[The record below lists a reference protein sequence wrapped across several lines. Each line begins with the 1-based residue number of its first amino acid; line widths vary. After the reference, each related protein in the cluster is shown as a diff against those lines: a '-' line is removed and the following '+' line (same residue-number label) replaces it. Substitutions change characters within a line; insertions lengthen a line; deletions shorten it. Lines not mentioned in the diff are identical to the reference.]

1 MEEAQKSVGLDSD
14 ERKPM
19 HDYTSQIYE
28 VLKEMCRYSQ
38 GLSVDYSVLKKRI
51 MAKGFTEEELADTIQ
66 NYLRMNVIMR
76 EDSVIT
82 LIEQ

>member
-1 MEEAQKSVGLDSD
+1 
-14 ERKPM
+14 M

-28 VLKEMCRYSQ
+28 VLREMCKYSQ
-38 GLSVDYSVLKKRI
+38 GMSVDYSVLKKRI
-51 MAKGFTEEELADTIQ
+51 TAKGFTEEELADTIQ

>member
-1 MEEAQKSVGLDSD
+1 
-14 ERKPM
+14 M

>member
-1 MEEAQKSVGLDSD
+1 
-14 ERKPM
+14 M

-76 EDSVIT
+76 EDRVIT